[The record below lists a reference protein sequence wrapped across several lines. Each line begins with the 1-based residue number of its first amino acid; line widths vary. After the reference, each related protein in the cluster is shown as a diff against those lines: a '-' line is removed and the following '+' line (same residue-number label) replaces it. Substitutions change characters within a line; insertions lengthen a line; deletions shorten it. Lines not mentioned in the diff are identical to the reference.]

1 MKKLKETAALKI
13 GFFNTMIK
21 HHAEKYLRYCSLWHD
36 RCNLGHEDPEKFT
49 KLESDSGSAMWDDP
63 PEDWSERDLMIWSMG
78 NAHGR
83 EVECM
88 NASSMLYH
96 LEHLSSELTNN
107 NYGFREGV
115 PTLDQ
120 IEVHSNRNLL
130 GIWMILIAH
139 EGDDFVRR
147 YPVMMLLKVAK
158 KKIQYWND
166 KTGKYANL
174 TKKDQKEMLEF
185 MPVGDGGI
193 PSSWN
198 KLKFGKKKNG

>member
-1 MKKLKETAALKI
+1 MKKLKETAAMKI

-21 HHAEKYLRYCSLWHD
+21 HHAEKYQRYSSLWHD
-36 RCNLGHEDPEKFT
+36 RCDLGYADPEEFT
-49 KLESDSGSAMWDDP
+49 KLERDSGSAMWDDP

-96 LEHLSSELTNN
+96 LESLSSELTNN

-120 IEVHSNRNLL
+120 IEVHHNRNLL
-130 GIWMILIAH
+130 GIWMIMIKH

-158 KKIQYWND
+158 KKIQCWD
-166 KTGKYANL
+166 GEKGKYVNL
-174 TKKDQKEMLEF
+174 PKKDQKEMLEF
-185 MPVGDGGI
+185 MPVGDNGI

-198 KLKFGKKKNG
+198 KLKFGKKKNA